1 MSDSELGVEGR
12 DRLGLL
18 NKFYIFISLAWPGV
32 PLCYRCDMGNR
43 ISL

>member
-18 NKFYIFISLAWPGV
+18 NKFYISFLIISLAREYLCATVV
-32 PLCYRCDMGNR
+32 PPYHP
-43 ISL
+43 